1 MICANSY
8 RYKNSTTLQSFS
20 MIYWFFHDCPW
31 SVIFHDFPDP
41 ENGCTKFHDFP
52 LLSTAGDTVSDW
64 CLKLLNLVLLSTVN
78 TDYSTWRR
86 NSSQHTAVTETPA
99 GSSQL
104 SLRHLLAADNCHWDT
119 CWQQPTVTETP
130 AVWLT
135 LTRQSLHINYKSS
148 SWSETDHYLTQHEL
162 CHWTKAEFQTAETQP
177 DSNNHIGHL
186 PIPRKSCDKHLQEW
200 CFNIQHSI
208 KTSALHWEL
217 KINYTKLL

>member
-104 SLRHLLAADNCHWDT
+104 SLRHLLSDWRWHDNHCT
-119 CWQQPTVTETP
+119 ST
-130 AVWLT
+130 
-135 LTRQSLHINYKSS
+135 
-148 SWSETDHYLTQHEL
+148 
-162 CHWTKAEFQTAETQP
+162 TKAAPGQKLTSIWPSTSYA
-177 DSNNHIGHL
+177 IGPKPSFRL
-186 PIPRKSCDKHLQEW
+186 LKPNRIQITISDICPSPEKAATSTYRNDASTFNTVLKH
-200 CFNIQHSI
+200 QHS
-208 KTSALHWEL
+208 TESLR
-217 KINYTKLL
+217 